1 MTCQLPGLSPTA
13 NKLTFILEEE
23 RIAMPYKFLDIVAT
37 PSVQAA
43 QAANGS
49 RQMWERFKGH
59 RTFDRF
65 TENEVAFIEERDSFY
80 MASVS
85 ESGWPYVQ
93 HRGGPPGFLKVL
105 DDKTLAF
112 PDFRG
117 NLQYISVGNVAA
129 DDRVALIMVDYPNR
143 ARLKI
148 LAHMEVRDLAADPEL
163 AARLALPGYKA
174 KIERAFALYLE
185 TFDWNCPQH
194 ITPRYTESDIAVAVA
209 SLTTRIAELEAENQA
224 LRAQIATRTGAAQTG

>member
-1 MTCQLPGLSPTA
+1 
-13 NKLTFILEEE
+13 
-23 RIAMPYKFLDIVAT
+23 MPYKFLDIVAT

-43 QAANGS
+43 QAANGG
-49 RQMWERFKGH
+49 REHFKGH

-65 TENEVAFIEERDSFY
+65 TENEIAFIEERDSFY

-93 HRGGPPGFLKVL
+93 HRGGPPGFIKVL

-117 NLQYISVGNVAA
+117 NVQYISLGNVAA
-129 DDRVALIMVDYPNR
+129 DDRVALIIVDYPNR

-148 LAHMEVRDLAADPEL
+148 LAHMEVRSLAADLEL
-163 AARLALPGYKA
+163 AVRLALPGYKA
-174 KIERAFALYLE
+174 KIERAFVLHLE

-194 ITPRYTESDIAVAVA
+194 ITQRYTESDIAGAVA
-209 SLTTRIAELEAENQA
+209 SLTDRIAELEAENQA
-224 LRAQIATRTGAAQTG
+224 LRARLVAHAVADHTG

>member
-1 MTCQLPGLSPTA
+1 
-13 NKLTFILEEE
+13 
-23 RIAMPYKFLDIVAT
+23 
-37 PSVQAA
+37 
-43 QAANGS
+43 
-49 RQMWERFKGH
+49 
-59 RTFDRF
+59 
-65 TENEVAFIEERDSFY
+65 

-93 HRGGPPGFLKVL
+93 HRGGPPGFIKVL

-117 NLQYISVGNVAA
+117 NLQYISLGNVTA
-129 DDRVALIMVDYPNR
+129 DDRVALIMVDYPNC

-174 KIERAFALYLE
+174 KVERAFVLHLE

-194 ITPRYTESDIAVAVA
+194 ITPRYTESDIAAAVA
-209 SLTTRIAELEAENQA
+209 SLTNRIGTGRYARRSGLLSERITPD
-224 LRAQIATRTGAAQTG
+224 RAAW

>member
-1 MTCQLPGLSPTA
+1 
-13 NKLTFILEEE
+13 
-23 RIAMPYKFLDIVAT
+23 MPYKFLDITAT
-37 PSVQAA
+37 PSVRAA

-49 RQMWERFKGH
+49 RDMWERFKGH

-65 TENEVAFIEERDSFY
+65 TDNEVAFIAERDSFY
-80 MASVS
+80 MATVS

-105 DDKTLAF
+105 DEKTLGFA
-112 PDFRG
+112 DFRG
-117 NLQYISVGNVAA
+117 NLQYISLGNITA
-129 DDRVALIMVDYPNR
+129 DDRVALILVDYPNR

-148 LAHMEVRDLAADPEL
+148 LAHMEARDLAAEPDL

-174 KIERAFALYLE
+174 KLERAFLLRLE

-194 ITPRYTESDIAVAVA
+194 ITPRYTMADIEVAVS
-209 SLTTRIAELEAENQA
+209 SLQTRIAELEAENQA
-224 LRAQIATRTGAAQTG
+224 LRAKTAAHIAG